1 MSTADRTSSPYEV
14 GVAYIDGKPLEP
26 LGKVGRFDLK
36 EPDYTGPSRA
46 IMERLFE
53 EETLTLSA
61 LSYCEGGYEITL
73 SDDHERNRT
82 IITIAPCSR
91 WHP

>member
-1 MSTADRTSSPYEV
+1 MSTVDRTANPYEI
-14 GVAYIDGKPLEP
+14 GVAYVDGKPL
-26 LGKVGRFDLK
+26 GKVIRSDFVE

-53 EETLTLSA
+53 EESLAISA
-61 LSYCEGGYEITL
+61 VSYREGGYEITR
-73 SDDHERNRT
+73 SYDHERT
-82 IITIAPCSR
+82 LIATTIAPCSR

>member
-1 MSTADRTSSPYEV
+1 MSTADRTANPYEI
-14 GVAYIDGKPLEP
+14 GVAYVDGKPL
-26 LGKVGRFDLK
+26 GKVIRSDVVE
-36 EPDYTGPSRA
+36 EPDYAGPSRA

-53 EETLTLSA
+53 EDRLALSA

-82 IITIAPCSR
+82 IITIGPAGC
-91 WHP
+91 HP

>member
-1 MSTADRTSSPYEV
+1 MSTVNRTANPYEI
-14 GVAYIDGKPLEP
+14 GVAYVDGKPL
-26 LGKVGRFDLK
+26 GKVIRSDFVE

-53 EETLTLSA
+53 EDRLTLSA
-61 LSYCEGGYEITL
+61 LSYCEGGYEITR
-73 SDDHERNRT
+73 SYDHERNLVA
-82 IITIAPCSR
+82 ITIAPCSR

>member
-1 MSTADRTSSPYEV
+1 MSTADRTANPYEI
-14 GVAYIDGKPLEP
+14 GVAYVDGKPL
-26 LGKVGRFDLK
+26 GKVIRSDFVE

-53 EETLTLSA
+53 EDTLALSA
-61 LSYCEGGYEITL
+61 LSYCEGGYEITR
-73 SDDHERNRT
+73 SYDHERNLVA
-82 IITIAPCSR
+82 ITIAPCSR

>member
-1 MSTADRTSSPYEV
+1 MITANPYEI

-26 LGKVGRFDLK
+26 LGKVIRSDFVE
-36 EPDYTGPSRA
+36 EPDYMGPSRA

-53 EETLTLSA
+53 EESLAISEV
-61 LSYCEGGYEITL
+61 SYREGDYEITR
-73 SDDHERNRT
+73 SYDHERNLVA
-82 IITIAPCSR
+82 ITFRPSSR